1 MLNLFTV
8 SSARPYKQSSSQ
20 QMQST
25 PVNAKIMKKCKHR
38 QKIRFIQ
45 CLSLLWILASC
56 SSVAIAQNDSRTIED
71 GGTGDYK
78 AIMISD
84 KTLPTHTIFRPKD
97 LSVFG
102 RDEKLPVIAWGNG
115 RSEERRVG
123 KEGRWRRGKE
133 Q

>member
-45 CLSLLWILASC
+45 CLSLLWILASF
-56 SSVAIAQNDSRTIED
+56 SSVTIAQNDSRTVED

-78 AIMISD
+78 ALMISD
-84 KTLPTHTIFRPKD
+84 NTLPTHTVFRPEN
-97 LSVFG
+97 LSAF
-102 RDEKLPVIAWGNG
+102 G

-123 KEGRWRRGKE
+123 KECRCSVWMEK
-133 Q
+133 